1 MKMRLQAQAAQETM
15 PKSSIEFS
23 VDDIEVAHSFL
34 TTVHANLQQPG
45 DEPLHQ
51 WVGIG
56 HQVCQDDRPFS
67 NTEVYLS
74 RGVRC
79 ALADAGFLRSG
90 KTKITKSSNEA
101 EYRAIF
107 DNFISDLLAVLFWP
121 EWPAAA
127 LLLGIIGKVMV
138 DCFIVPLGL
147 ALILLEVGSLDDV
160 KTNQSDTGAARSMAL
175 DHLGV
180 IASRLRSTSLKF
192 SSGSSTKGDDGAR
205 ALKPVEEVCTHFSLG

>member
-1 MKMRLQAQAAQETM
+1 
-15 PKSSIEFS
+15 
-23 VDDIEVAHSFL
+23 
-34 TTVHANLQQPG
+34 
-45 DEPLHQ
+45 
-51 WVGIG
+51 
-56 HQVCQDDRPFS
+56 
-67 NTEVYLS
+67 
-74 RGVRC
+74 
-79 ALADAGFLRSG
+79 LADARFPRSG

-127 LLLGIIGKVMV
+127 LLLGIISKVMV
-138 DCFIVPLGL
+138 GCFRCSPGL
-147 ALILLEVGSLDDV
+147 ALILPEVGSLDDV

-192 SSGSSTKGDDGAR
+192 GSGSSTEGNGTR
-205 ALKPVEEVCTHFSLG
+205 ALKPMEEVCTRFSLG